1 MTLRHRQLADATLFP
16 LWLDNPDAPEAAPP
30 LIGRAQADLLIVGG
44 GFTGLWAAIL
54 AKEADPGRD
63 VLLIDAGRIAH
74 GASGR
79 PGGIVSTSVM
89 HGLSNAARVFPN
101 DLAVLE
107 RLGIEN
113 LDGWE
118 RTIAQHGIDAEL
130 DWGGEMTVAVSPDHL
145 PTLREEYDL
154 HRRHGHD
161 VELLDK
167 AGVQAQV
174 ASPVFEGALWS
185 RERSGTV
192 HPAKLA
198 WGLRRAALSLGV
210 RLHEHTP
217 MESVE
222 EDGPALRITT
232 HDGAVRAGKV
242 LFATNAWCA
251 GHRHIRRRIIP
262 LRDRVLATEPLTA
275 EQLGRLGW
283 TNRQGIYDTR
293 TQLNY
298 MRLTA
303 DNRIVYGGRVGYYFD
318 GATDPAGDRRIEV
331 YDRLAGY
338 FLTTFPQLDDIRFSH
353 AWSGPIDMTTRMAVH
368 LQRYYGGRGVY
379 AGGYSGFGVT
389 ASRFG
394 ARLGLA
400 ALDGTGGPEM
410 ALSVA
415 RTLPNL
421 IPPEPFR
428 WLGAQITFRALDEV
442 DAKGGWRKGWINLIH
457 RMGFPL

>member
-1 MTLRHRQLADATLFP
+1 
-16 LWLDNPDAPEAAPP
+16 
-30 LIGRAQADLLIVGG
+30 
-44 GFTGLWAAIL
+44 
-54 AKEADPGRD
+54 
-63 VLLIDAGRIAH
+63 
-74 GASGR
+74 
-79 PGGIVSTSVM
+79 
-89 HGLSNAARVFPN
+89 
-101 DLAVLE
+101 
-107 RLGIEN
+107 
-113 LDGWE
+113 
-118 RTIAQHGIDAEL
+118 
-130 DWGGEMTVAVSPDHL
+130 
-145 PTLREEYDL
+145 
-154 HRRHGHD
+154 
-161 VELLDK
+161 
-167 AGVQAQV
+167 
-174 ASPVFEGALWS
+174 
-185 RERSGTV
+185 
-192 HPAKLA
+192 
-198 WGLRRAALSLGV
+198 
-210 RLHEHTP
+210 
-217 MESVE
+217 
-222 EDGPALRITT
+222 
-232 HDGAVRAGKV
+232 
-242 LFATNAWCA
+242 
-251 GHRHIRRRIIP
+251 
-262 LRDRVLATEPLTA
+262 
-275 EQLGRLGW
+275 
-283 TNRQGIYDTR
+283 
-293 TQLNY
+293 